1 MPVATDQLLE
11 TSAPDGIPA
20 STAGYPRKR
29 RQTRRRLVNA
39 GIDVLAERGPG
50 HMTAA
55 QVAKSAEV
63 AIGTFYNHFPTVDDL
78 IEAIAHDLGR
88 GVEIGGETLADIEH
102 DAAHRVAIG
111 VLQLLNMADE
121 TPQAAAAFAGL
132 TATLPGFRSRIRG
145 VVNQAISDGVAAG
158 RFDTSPGESA
168 TNAVL
173 GTSLQSMRSRL
184 MGETSAAD
192 SPDVVRLVLR
202 VLGTEPRDIDT
213 ILEQALASMAPTPSG
228 DA

>member
-1 MPVATDQLLE
+1 MVTEQLLDK
-11 TSAPDGIPA
+11 SAPDDLPA
-20 STAGYPRKR
+20 SAAGYPRKR

-39 GIDVLAERGPG
+39 GIAVLSERGPG

-55 QVAKSAEV
+55 QVAKSAGV

-78 IEAIAHDLGR
+78 IEAIAYDLGR
-88 GVEIGGETLADIEH
+88 GVEISGEMLADIEH
-102 DAAHRVAIG
+102 DAARRVAIG

-132 TATLPGFRSRIRG
+132 TATLPGFRARIRG
-145 VVNQAISDGVAAG
+145 VVNQAIIDGVASG
-158 RFDTSPGESA
+158 RFDTAPGESA

-173 GTSLQSMRSRL
+173 GTALQSMRSRL

-202 VLGTEPRDIDT
+202 VLGTEPTDIDA
-213 ILEQALASMAPTPSG
+213 ILEEAMTSMALAPSS
-228 DA
+228 AS